1 MLKKIFGK
9 KNEEGEDGVKPV
21 KANLGEEN
29 KFYYNKE
36 LKSWVVRG
44 EEHLV
49 EQKQNLPPPPPKRP
63 TTTDSG
69 TRTESM
75 ASFSS
80 GSQSTGIRKNL
91 YTSTP
96 GLNIMKNSKEQIGGI
111 IPAVGFN
118 SSNANAT
125 LFGPVGTPNNNNF
138 IDNLDNQSGNLEPGK
153 YNPKDLNEK
162 QGIQEQIQVRS
173 DSKEPRRTSI
183 QGKEPEGE
191 HLELSPSSFEGYSGE
206 ISGFGR
212 HLQEDQNISV
222 PSSSYT
228 NFTNQSSANT
238 ISITNRV
245 LPPIPSLPNAAISN
259 RDLTYGVSQR
269 RASVQ
274 DSPLSFISTPNVIQN
289 PKDTLGEKMEETS
302 TSQNQ
307 YIHQEISGKQVCQ
320 EFDYNN
326 IGISIQ
332 GLNEQQENMMM
343 ESMRNQ
349 VEESKMNST
358 ISNSESDQTEILY
371 TQNDMRQRQR
381 IRPLSQR
388 SAASNGVSGLIEKNE
403 QIDVIKEKMDIN
415 WNKASSGGEVVNH
428 RVSNTP
434 KMESSILELISFFG
448 FKYDEKSQKL
458 LDNLEYNENMNINEQ
473 HYSAQKEEKRSL
485 TQVCIDIKENKL
497 KQMNFL
503 VGKVFK
509 SLQDSSTEYDSL
521 LEMILNIG
529 NITNKT
535 FQEIS
540 GTVNTIMSN
549 SDEIEKE
556 LIKTRGLYLDLVKKY
571 KAIYKQYETDM
582 ITLRSELE
590 NEKNMNITNSKEFE
604 EKLKR
609 VQDEFSSNE
618 ASNNELLH
626 QYYSYI
632 QDLQHR
638 FEEMQEN
645 MQEKDL
651 KIKISEEEIQKLK
664 SEIEE
669 LRIKLEEKK
678 REFMLASE
686 KLEGYEREN
695 QRLRESNEELISLS
709 KLNEENSKQ
718 ERIVLIEEHK
728 QELELMEKFSRE
740 QDEHIN
746 QLQKSIGDLSEER
759 SELLNQSEQLRNE
772 IMIIK
777 AQVENLVEEKSKIE
791 EEVLTLS
798 SQNQDKSSRII
809 ELESMIGTESQR
821 METVS
826 REMEELKGLKSQME
840 QKIEEIEKEKI
851 QIESELRLE
860 KESSVEN
867 FEKLSKELEEMTLKS
882 QSLMEASKDE
892 MESERRKLKEEL
904 ESKTE
909 EYNKHINWLESEISR
924 VDEEWRTRQ
933 THIEA
938 NYEQLYAQYMD
949 LSSREGELGTLQE
962 RVNELESEK
971 VNRNEYISE
980 LETKLNESQNDN
992 RVSELEERLKKIEI
1006 QNQDNSDKLKE
1017 SEEEILRG
1025 KMSISELEARLE
1037 SETGRNKS
1045 LSDEVESLQ
1054 NSNGTYLARIEELE
1068 RRLESTEQY
1077 KDYMCKLEQRTLELE
1092 SSLEVKCKEYDSLE
1106 EQHNKL
1112 INENKELER
1121 LNSHENNHQMKLENE
1136 KLKETNEAVYIKLE
1150 AFSRDIDMLNNQL
1163 EWVRRY
1169 SPQVYEAMLENTYQ
1183 YSAPSFG
1190 SNPNNPGAEHEISD
1204 IAL

>member
-9 KNEEGEDGVKPV
+9 KSEEGEDGVKPV

-80 GSQSTGIRKNL
+80 GSQSAGIRKNL

-118 SSNANAT
+118 SSNANAA
-125 LFGPVGTPNNNNF
+125 LFGPVAKPNNNNF
-138 IDNLDNQSGNLEPGK
+138 MDNLDNQAGNLEPGN
-153 YNPKDLNEK
+153 YDPKDLNDK
-162 QGIQEQIQVRS
+162 QGIQEQIQAIS
-173 DSKEPRRTSI
+173 DSKEARRTSI

-191 HLELSPSSFEGYSGE
+191 HLELSSSSFEGYSGG
-206 ISGFGR
+206 IPGLGR
-212 HLQEDQNISV
+212 HFQEDQNISV

-259 RDLTYGVSQR
+259 PDLTYGISQR
-269 RASVQ
+269 RASTQ
-274 DSPLSFISTPNVIQN
+274 ESPLSFISTPNVIQN
-289 PKDTLGEKMEETS
+289 PKDTLGEKMEGTL
-302 TSQNQ
+302 TSQNH
-307 YIHQEISGKQVCQ
+307 YVHQEIPGKQFCQ
-320 EFDYNN
+320 EFDHNN
-326 IGISIQ
+326 MGISIQ
-332 GLNEQQENMMM
+332 GLSEQQENMM

-349 VEESKMNST
+349 VEENKMNST

-388 SAASNGVSGLIEKNE
+388 SAPSNDVSGLTEKNE
-403 QIDVIKEKMDIN
+403 QRDLIKEKIDIN
-415 WNKASSGGEVVNH
+415 WKKPSSGGEVVNH
-428 RVSNTP
+428 RVKNTL
-434 KMESSILELISFFG
+434 KMDSSILELISFFG
-448 FKYDEKSQKL
+448 FKYDEKFQNL
-458 LDNLEYNENMNINEQ
+458 LDNLEYNENMNMNEQ

-509 SLQDSSTEYDSL
+509 SLQDSSSEYDSL

-540 GTVNTIMSN
+540 GTINTLMSN

-571 KAIYKQYETDM
+571 KVIYKQYETDM
-582 ITLRSELE
+582 IALRSELE
-590 NEKNMNITNSKEFE
+590 NEKNINITNSKEFE

-609 VQDEFSSNE
+609 VQDEFSSSE
-618 ASNNELLH
+618 ASNIELLH

-632 QDLQHR
+632 QDLQSR

-645 MQEKDL
+645 MQGKDL
-651 KIKISEEEIQKLK
+651 NNKMLEEEIQRLK

-669 LRIKLEEKK
+669 LRVKLEEKRK
-678 REFMLASE
+678 EFIE
-686 KLEGYEREN
+686 YEIEN

-709 KLNEENSKQ
+709 KLNEENSKR
-718 ERIVLIEEHK
+718 ERMVLIEEHR
-728 QELELMEKFSRE
+728 QELELVEKFSRE
-740 QDEHIN
+740 RDEHIN
-746 QLQKSIGDLSEER
+746 QLEKSKSDLSEEKL
-759 SELLNQSEQLRNE
+759 ELLNQSEQLRNE

-777 AQVENLVEEKSKIE
+777 AQVQNLVEEKSKIE
-791 EEVLTLS
+791 EEVLTLN

-809 ELESMIGTESQR
+809 ELENMIGVESKR

-860 KESSVEN
+860 KENSVKN
-867 FEKLSKELEEMTLKS
+867 FEKLTKELEEMTLKS

-892 MESERRKLKEEL
+892 MESEKKKLKEEQ
-904 ESKTE
+904 ESKIE

-949 LSSREGELGTLQE
+949 LRSREGELGALQE
-962 RVNELESEK
+962 RVSELEYEK
-971 VNRNEYISE
+971 VSRNEYISE
-980 LETKLNESQNDN
+980 LETKLNESQDDN
-992 RVSELEERLKKIEI
+992 RVSELEERLKNIEL

-1025 KMSISELEARLE
+1025 KISITELEARLE

-1045 LSDEVESLQ
+1045 LSDEVKSLQ
-1054 NSNGTYLARIEELE
+1054 NSNETHLARIEELE
-1068 RRLESTEQY
+1068 RKLESSEQY

-1092 SSLEVKCKEYDSLE
+1092 SSLEAKCKEFDLLE
-1106 EQHNKL
+1106 EQHTKL

-1183 YSAPSFG
+1183 YSGPSFV
-1190 SNPNNPGAEHEISD
+1190 SNSNPGAEHEISD